1 MSILVAVRKHGE
13 LVIASD
19 SAQTEDGMIVSAE
32 YYVNNNKILKCGESF
47 IGLVGW
53 SCTQDI
59 MESIIR
65 EHSGKMKLG
74 NRADIF
80 DSFRF
85 IHTQLK
91 DEYFIETT
99 EDKDQPV
106 EASQIGALIVGP
118 SGIFEIESYRTVTEY
133 SKFWALG
140 SGKKLAL
147 GAMQAVYDNLDS
159 AEEIAQTAVNAAC
172 ALDDS
177 CAEPIH
183 VHQIIIN

>member
-1 MSILVAVRKHGE
+1 
-13 LVIASD
+13 
-19 SAQTEDGMIVSAE
+19 MIVSAD
-32 YYVNNNKILKCGESF
+32 YYANNNKILQCGESY

-65 EHSGKMKLG
+65 EHSSKMKLS
-74 NRADIF
+74 NRAEIF

-91 DEYFIETT
+91 DEYFIETS

-106 EASQIGALIVGP
+106 ESSQIGALIVGP

-133 SKFWALG
+133 CKFWALG
-140 SGKKLAL
+140 SGMKLAL
-147 GAMQAVYDNLDS
+147 GALQAVYDNLDS
-159 AEEIAQTAVNAAC
+159 AEEIAKTAITA
-172 ALDDS
+172 
-177 CAEPIH
+177 IH
-183 VHQIIIN
+183 LHHIMIN